1 MASTRRVR
9 GSTFVVSGSPNTV
22 VVVRDSVGVVVDPG
36 IGSRRASDIVAAL
49 RGLGVGDLAYVFLTH
64 GHTDHI
70 AAVPGVV
77 EAYSGVRVVSSRYC
91 SVLAED
97 TVSRRVLVYGGL
109 VSEKLASMPMV
120 SVNVDVFVRP
130 GESFFDGLRVVG
142 LNGHTPGHVGLVV
155 EDDWVVVAG
164 DAILGEKVL
173 ERFGV
178 PFAVDLRAWLSSLG
192 TIKAYA
198 EQGYAIV
205 PGHGPIVR
213 EKRAVQLVEANLKAG
228 MRVYEFVLSK
238 IRDKSTLTLDKLAYL
253 ATVELGSTEPSPR
266 QLLLNKTA
274 LASVLAWLEEDGLVE
289 PIVTSEG
296 VSWRARK

>member
-1 MASTRRVR
+1 LAGIRRVK

-22 VVVRDSVGVVVDPG
+22 IVVRDSVGVVVDPG
-36 IGSRRASDIVAAL
+36 IGTGRASDIVAAL

-64 GHTDHI
+64 GHTDHV

-77 EAYSGVRVVSSRYC
+77 KAYSDVRVVSSRHC
-91 SVLAED
+91 SILVED

-120 SVNVDVFVRP
+120 SVSVDVFARP

-173 ERFGV
+173 EKFGV
-178 PFAVDLRAWLSSLG
+178 PFAIDLRAWLSSLE
-192 TIKAYA
+192 TLKEYA
-198 EQGYAIV
+198 EQGYTIV
-205 PGHGPIVR
+205 PGHGPIAR

-238 IRDKSTLTLDKLAYL
+238 IRDEEALTLDKLAYL
-253 ATVELGSTEPSPR
+253 ATVELGSAEPSPR

-274 LASVLAWLEEDGLVE
+274 LASVLAWLEDDGLVE

-296 VSWRARK
+296 VAWKARK